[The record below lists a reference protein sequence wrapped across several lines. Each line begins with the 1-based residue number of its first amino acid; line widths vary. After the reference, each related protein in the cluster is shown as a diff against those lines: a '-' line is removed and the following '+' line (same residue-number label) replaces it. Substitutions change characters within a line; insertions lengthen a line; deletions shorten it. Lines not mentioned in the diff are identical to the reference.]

1 MKRLF
6 LLIAVCMIGMV
17 NALAGFTVVPNE
29 EGAGSYVLTF
39 KETAGEGET
48 LYDWSDIWYTNPMTQ
63 ERTPGPMNYL
73 TSATSIST

>member
-29 EGAGSYVLTF
+29 PGAGSYVLTF

-48 LYDWSDIWYTNPMTQ
+48 LYDWSDIWYKNPMTQ
-63 ERTPGPMNYL
+63 ERTPGPL
-73 TSATSIST
+73 LPFISYIRHG